1 MRIDEDP
8 GLLLARTQRA
18 MRSHLVRMLA
28 EREVTF
34 EQFQTL
40 LGLSEG
46 EDIAQNV
53 LAERLYLEP
62 TYTTRMLRRVEKRG
76 LISRQ
81 RDESDARIQ
90 RVRVTPDGRALWDKL
105 THIRE
110 EHLAA
115 VFQCLSRTE
124 LDELERMLNAI
135 YAHITDLMRD

>member
-1 MRIDEDP
+1 MLIDDDP

-18 MRSHLVRMLA
+18 MRSHLVHMLA
-28 EREVTF
+28 ENDVTF

-90 RVRVTPDGRALWDKL
+90 RVRVTPGGKVLWDKL
-105 THIRE
+105 TGIRE
-110 EHLAA
+110 EHLSM
-115 VFQCLSRTE
+115 VFRCLSRAE
-124 LDELERMLNAI
+124 QEELERMLNVM
-135 YAHITDLMRD
+135 YSHITELMRD